1 VNPLSAITHFW
12 VHRGLRARLIVS
24 VGLIVLAGGGAEM
37 ILLARSGAAAFRVQ
51 HVEQAAE
58 MSGFLAFEIG
68 ENAVTGDYATIRQLL
83 EAQARDRRHVQ
94 RIDWISPN
102 GRLMSAQDHDVT
114 PQAPGW
120 FAAMVDIPVLKKTA
134 RVRFGGQDYGELV
147 IAFTPTA
154 AENALWG
161 QFIRHLVELGLVI
174 GLSLI
179 AIAQIL
185 RGNLAT
191 VDRLAQGADRF
202 SRGDYA
208 VRIPASGAPE
218 VRAAAHAFNN
228 MAAQISTFVTNL
240 SESRQALNEQLHF
253 IQELIEALPNPIFFK
268 GRDGMYLGVNKA
280 WEEFFGIPRG
290 QFVGKTVQK
299 LYPDVPDVAALHH
312 KMDQALWDQPGCQAY
327 EVTFTAADGRS
338 HHMLYHK
345 ATFTKADGT
354 VAGLIGIMVD
364 ITEHKDA
371 QDALQ
376 RSQGR
381 LAEAQRIA
389 RLGNWERNIVTNELY
404 WSDEAYRIFGLTPQE
419 SKLNYEIFLDMVHP
433 DDRQSVL
440 EATDKALRKYEPYR
454 VEYRI
459 LQPDRTVRSVHAQG
473 EVEFGADGKPL
484 RMFGTLQDVTER
496 KQAQDRLSYLAY
508 YDTLT
513 GLPNRVALGERMQQ
527 AMAEAKRTERLVAV
541 MFLDLDRFKFIN
553 DTLGHDI
560 GDALLK
566 MVAERLS
573 AQLRPGD
580 TISRYGGDE
589 FTVVLAN
596 VAHVDDVTRIAQ
608 KMLERF
614 AHPFRIGGRDLF
626 VTSSVGITLYPLDD
640 AGGGVDTMLKNAD
653 AAMYHAKER
662 GRNTFQFYTAEMNI
676 RAARRLSLETGLR
689 HALER
694 NELSLHYQP
703 QVDLKSGEMYGMEAL
718 LRWQSSEF
726 GSVSPVEFIPLA
738 EEVGLIQSIGEWVLR
753 TACVQTR
760 VWHQAGF
767 PDLRIGVNLSA
778 RQFQQENLVQIVQ
791 QALTDSGLEPRYLD
805 LELTESMLM
814 HDMERAVSTLTEL
827 DALGVT
833 LSVDDFGTGYSSLSY
848 LKRFP
853 INVLKIDRSF
863 VNDITSD
870 PDDAAIATAII
881 AMAHSLNIKVVA
893 EGVETLEQQEFL
905 KQRDCDGMQGYYF
918 SKPLSVEDFTSLLKK
933 KQRQV
938 RVPGAGSIARGRFH
952 T

>member
-1 VNPLSAITHFW
+1 MRFW
-12 VHRGLRARLIVS
+12 PRLGLLKRLAVS
-24 VGLIVLAGGGAEM
+24 VGLIILVGGGVEM
-37 ILLARSGAAAFRVQ
+37 LLLERSAAAAFRVQ

-58 MSGFLAFEIG
+58 MLEFLAFEIG
-68 ENAVTGDYATIRQLL
+68 ENAVVGDYATIQQLL
-83 EAQARDRRHVQ
+83 QAQVRDRRHVQ
-94 RIDWISPN
+94 RIDWISAN
-102 GRLMSAQDHDVT
+102 GKALFAESLDVT

-120 FAAMVDIPVLKKTA
+120 FAAMADIPVFKKTK
-134 RVRFGGQDYGELV
+134 RVRFGGQDYGELA
-147 IAFTPTA
+147 ILFTPVS
-154 AENALWG
+154 AENALWA
-161 QFIRHLVELGLVI
+161 QFTRHLMEIALVV
-174 GLSLI
+174 GLSFM
-179 AIAQIL
+179 AIILIL

-191 VDRLAQGADRF
+191 VSRLAAGADEF
-202 SRGDYA
+202 SRGDHA
-208 VRIPASGAPE
+208 VRIPVSGAPE
-218 VRAAAHAFNN
+218 VRAAAYAFNN
-228 MAAQISTFVTNL
+228 MAAQLSTFVTNL

-253 IQELIEALPNPIFFK
+253 TQELIEALPNPVFFK
-268 GRDGMYLGVNKA
+268 DRDGVYLGVNKA

-290 QFVGKTVQK
+290 QFIGKTVQK

-312 KMDQALWDQPGCQAY
+312 EMDQALWDQPGQQMY
-327 EVTFTAADGRS
+327 EATINAADGKP
-338 HHMLYHK
+338 HHMIYYK
-345 ATFTKADGT
+345 ASFTKADGA

-376 RSQGR
+376 RSQDR

-389 RLGNWERNIVTNELY
+389 RLGNWERNMVTNELH
-404 WSDEAYRIFGLTPQE
+404 WSDEVYRIFGLPPQA
-419 SKLNYEIFLDMVHP
+419 SRVSYEAFLGMVHP

-440 EATDKALRKYEPYR
+440 EAVHKALHKHEPYR

-459 LQPDRTVRSVHAQG
+459 LQPDQTERVVHAQG
-473 EVEFGADGKPL
+473 EVTFNADGKPL
-484 RMFGTLQDVTER
+484 RMIGILQDVTEH

-527 AMAEAKRTERLVAV
+527 AMAEARRTERLVAI

-580 TISRYGGDE
+580 TVSRYGGDE

-608 KMLERF
+608 KILERF

-640 AGGGVDTMLKNAD
+640 DGGVEIMLKNAD
-653 AAMYHAKER
+653 AAMYHAKDR
-662 GRNTFQFYTAEMNI
+662 GRNTFQFYTAELNV
-676 RAARRLSLETGLR
+676 RAARRLSIETGLR

-753 TACVQTR
+753 TACGQTR

-767 PDLRIGVNLSA
+767 PDLRVGVNLSA

-791 QALTDSGLEPRYLD
+791 QALTGSGLEPQYLD

-827 DALGVT
+827 DVLGVT

-863 VNDITSD
+863 VRDITSD
-870 PDDAAIATAII
+870 PDDAAIVTAII
-881 AMAHSLNIKVVA
+881 AMSHSLNIKVVA

-905 KQRDCDGMQGYYF
+905 KQRDCDGMQGFYF

-933 KQRQV
+933 NRRLV
-938 RVPGAGSIARGRFH
+938 RVPGAGGMARGRFH
-952 T
+952 P